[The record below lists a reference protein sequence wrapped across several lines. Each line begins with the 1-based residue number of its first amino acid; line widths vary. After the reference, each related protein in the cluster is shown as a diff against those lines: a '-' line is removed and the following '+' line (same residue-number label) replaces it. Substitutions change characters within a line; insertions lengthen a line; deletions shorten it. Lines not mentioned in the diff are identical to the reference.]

1 MAVDSTGF
9 NPYAMQYGLNAQ
21 NTYGQDFM
29 SDATGITNPY
39 ICQPDAT
46 RAAKQ
51 PAFTGSNL
59 SGQPAADCYQSSS
72 GFGTGVKLALAGGAG
87 TALGM
92 YYFGGDKVSPFVNGK
107 FDDQFLKTF
116 EGDHVAKIGEEYK
129 VLEQSKLNDI
139 LRSNGISNEAEY
151 QALKN
156 VAQTGEPGS
165 GYLRPLGAGT
175 KEAAQEKLDK
185 INQEFAQVFD
195 KEKELAKVTKEYMR
209 NNSLSGS
216 TEYLKQLRTQETL
229 IRGMKDSDSLEKLIK
244 DNAKVFGIEATE
256 EAKIA
261 EEARNIASTY
271 RNNKAGALR
280 YLEETAIKNQN
291 DIVEGLRTNLT
302 TEANKYWDDAGKC
315 IREGA
320 PETAKKAFKNFKF
333 TKAGKAGL
341 IAAGVGLVLGWMFG
355 GKS

>member
-9 NPYAMQYGLNAQ
+9 NPYAMMYGMNAQ

-46 RAAKQ
+46 RVAKQ

-59 SGQPAADCYQSSS
+59 SGQPATDCYQSSS

-92 YYFGGDKVSPFVNGK
+92 YYFGGDKVSPLVNGK

-116 EGDHVAKIGEEYK
+116 EGDHVEKINAILKNNKNIE
-129 VLEQSKLNDI
+129 LEKILKANSISKAQYD
-139 LRSNGISNEAEY
+139 
-151 QALKN
+151 ALKN
-156 VAQTGEPGS
+156 IVETGEVGT
-165 GYLRPLGAGT
+165 GYGNTFRQVPT
-175 KEAAQEKLDK
+175 VEEAQAKLSK
-185 INQEFAQVFD
+185 INSTLTNAFD
-195 KEKELAKVTKEYMR
+195 EEKELAKITKDYMR

-216 TEYLKQLRTQETL
+216 TEYLRQLRVRESL
-229 IRGMKDSDSLEKLIK
+229 IDGMKDTDSLEKLIK
-244 DNAKVFGIEATE
+244 DNAKAFGIEATE
-256 EAKIA
+256 EAKIN
-261 EEARNIASTY
+261 EEVQNIISKY
-271 RNNKAGALR
+271 GNNKAEALKHLR
-280 YLEETAIKNQN
+280 EQVIKPQENLITTLRNRLESKAKS
-291 DIVEGLRTNLT
+291 
-302 TEANKYWDDAGKC
+302 YWDEAGKC